1 MLRAMKVSVGP
12 ATIVGYGFSAL
23 AAGASALAASE
34 GELSGPGKWLAI
46 LSAITAVTT
55 NFGRQMQAKA
65 AIAPA
70 PAPEVLTDRPETGVA
85 PEDPPPVAA

>member
-12 ATIVGYGFSAL
+12 ATVVGYAFSAL
-23 AAGASALAASE
+23 AAGAAGLAASE

-65 AIAPA
+65 AIAA
-70 PAPEVLTDRPETGVA
+70 PAPEVLTARPESGVA
-85 PEDPPPVAA
+85 PEDPPPATA